1 MDIPSVL
8 FSSLEAELKRR
19 STATV
24 AEIKQEMSAKLKTHL
39 AVHGGGR
46 TMIVKCIFNFKFT
59 VMRELDLQRITLF
72 LGYKLFKIF
81 ENFKNYFWV
90 LFI

>member
-8 FSSLEAELKRR
+8 FSFLEAALKPR
-19 STATV
+19 STAAV
-24 AEIKQEMSAKLKTHL
+24 VEIKQVMSAKLKTHL
-39 AVHGGGR
+39 AVHCGGR
-46 TMIVKCIFNFKFT
+46 MMIGNHMFNIKFT
-59 VMRELDLQRITLF
+59 VMRESNLQRTILF
-72 LGYKLFKIF
+72 LSFKLFKIF

>member
-8 FSSLEAELKRR
+8 FSFLEAALKRR
-19 STATV
+19 LTATV
-24 AEIKQEMSAKLKTHL
+24 AEIQQEMLAKLKTHL

-46 TMIVKCIFNFKFT
+46 TMIAKCIFNFKFT
-59 VMRELDLQRITLF
+59 VMRESDLQRLTLF

-81 ENFKNYFWV
+81 ENFKNYFLV

>member
-8 FSSLEAELKRR
+8 FSFWEATLKRW
-19 STATV
+19 STGTI
-24 AEIKQEMSAKLKTHL
+24 AEIEQIMSAKLQTHL
-39 AVHGGGR
+39 AVHDG
-46 TMIVKCIFNFKFT
+46 C
-59 VMRELDLQRITLF
+59 Q
-72 LGYKLFKIF
+72 KLFKIF

>member
-8 FSSLEAELKRR
+8 FSFLEAELKCR

-39 AVHGGGR
+39 AVHGGG
-46 TMIVKCIFNFKFT
+46 
-59 VMRELDLQRITLF
+59 
-72 LGYKLFKIF
+72 
-81 ENFKNYFWV
+81 
-90 LFI
+90 